1 MTYST
6 QTPSAKQ
13 REQTRQI
20 TFLQIM
26 AMVLRTGLR
35 KRGQHGR
42 IHGCVRATFQV
53 LDNIPTKYKV
63 GIFATPSTYQAAIRF
78 SSGPQAKDN
87 IPGAQGMAIKLVG
100 VPGHKI
106 LKSQADAVTHDFI
119 LLDFPVFFVRDT
131 DSYARLVR
139 DLAPPRKPG
148 DEPEKWLEWLAQSH
162 PEDVAIAKRYD
173 ARVVDNPLTQSFF
186 SQVPYAFGLGDDTI
200 CRYGA
205 LPHPENKNAGPS
217 VPSSD
222 GNYLRQVM
230 IDHLTTA
237 AQPATFDFCVQLK
250 TGATPEIID
259 SPTDEWDTP
268 YQRVATITVMAQ
280 DFAQPDQDRFGQN
293 LSYTPWHALPEHR
306 PVGQINDIR
315 LMVYRWSSRV
325 RHLFNLRL
333 QREPTSAI
341 PPRPTGS
348 CLARVVKYTALAA
361 AVSIAVIG
369 AFLWPML
376 HVDLPTYPAVEKQ
389 VWLEQ
394 QWQPGAREWYHHAS
408 QGGQFPPMI
417 NVPYEWFIALEQPV
431 ISIGAAGLLSDQ
443 TYLDRFGYIPST
455 TESGAFNWSS
465 CAEPDDSK
473 GYESSKELL
482 AWRHRLPV
490 GFACTDRQKDP
501 MLSPDGK
508 PWRQAATGET
518 LSKLG
523 LTCAACHT
531 GRFTYGKTE
540 FLVDGGSAMTDVIK
554 LNSAIGLALLY
565 TKYDWMRF
573 NRFALRLLGSDANND
588 VARAVLHQQLN
599 AVAERVITLVKLDG
613 KANPDG
619 DQEGYG
625 RLDALNRIGNQ
636 VFAIDLDKPENYVGS
651 TAPVHYPRIWDVP
664 WFAWAQYNGSIRQPM
679 VRNAGE
685 AFGTGTPIVLT
696 GDSALTAPQFSS
708 AVQVHTLVKMEEQ
721 LAGTQQPNAP
731 GGKKGFTG
739 LVAPKWPADALGA
752 IDPKLADQGAKLYND
767 NCAHCHLSKV
777 GTEAFWNSKNWLD
790 EKGVRQPYLN
800 VNLIPVEEVGTDRSH
815 VDDLAAR
822 RVALP
827 PDLRLPSDKFAE
839 ALRDVVGSAVKRW
852 YETQTPPVP
861 EKQQDV
867 MNGGRPNEVAYNFA
881 YKSRPLD
888 GIWATP
894 PYLHNG
900 SVPNIELLLSPL
912 ADRPKTFWLGHR
924 EYDPKHLGYVYDKL
938 SGGFEFD
945 TSRRGNYNTGHL
957 FDDAPADGK
966 PMPGRI
972 GPKLSPDDRRAL
984 IEFLKTL

>member
-1 MTYST
+1 MAYST
-6 QTPSAKQ
+6 QTPPAGQLGK
-13 REQTRQI
+13 TRLI
-20 TFLQIM
+20 TFLQVV
-26 AMVLRTGLR
+26 AMVLRTGVR
-35 KRGQHGR
+35 MRGQHGR
-42 IHGCVRATFQV
+42 IHGCVRATFEV

-63 GIFATPSTYQAAIRF
+63 GIFARPGTYQAAIRF
-78 SSGPQAKDN
+78 SSGPQANDT
-87 IPGAQGMAIKLVG
+87 IPGAQGMAIKLIG

-119 LLDFPVFFVRDT
+119 LLDFPVFFVRET
-131 DSYARLVR
+131 DSYARLVTE
-139 DLAPPRKPG
+139 LAKLKPG
-148 DEPEKWLEWLAQSH
+148 AEPEKWLEWLNQSH

-173 ARVVDNPLTQSFF
+173 ARVVDHPLTQSFY

-200 CRYGA
+200 CRYAA
-205 LPHPENKNAGPS
+205 LPHPENKNPS
-217 VPSSD
+217 PTPPSSD
-222 GNYLRQVM
+222 GNHLRQAM
-230 IDHLTTA
+230 IDHLTNA
-237 AQPATFDFCVQLK
+237 AQPATFDFCVQLL
-250 TGATPEIID
+250 TGATPADVD
-259 SPTDEWDTP
+259 SPTVEWSTP

-280 DFAQPDQDRFGQN
+280 DFAQPDQDRFGQS

-306 PVGQINDIR
+306 PVGQINQIR
-315 LMVYRWSSRV
+315 LMVYTWSSRV
-325 RHLFNLRL
+325 RHFFNLSPF
-333 QREPTSAI
+333 QKEPTSAI

-348 CLARVVKYTALAA
+348 CLGRVVKYTALAA

-369 AFLWPML
+369 WFLWPKL
-376 HVDLPTYPAVEKQ
+376 HVDLPTYPAVEKH
-389 VWLEQ
+389 VWLDQ

-431 ISIGAAGLLSDQ
+431 ISLGAAGLLADQ
-443 TYLDRFGYIPST
+443 RYLDRFGYIPST
-455 TESGAFNWSS
+455 TESGAFAWSS
-465 CAEPDDSK
+465 CTEPDSSK
-473 GYESSKELL
+473 GYESGKELL
-482 AWRHRLPV
+482 SRRHRLPV
-490 GFACTDRQKDP
+490 GFACSDRHKDP

-508 PWRQAATGET
+508 PWRHPATGET
-518 LSKLG
+518 MGKLG

-531 GRFTYGKTE
+531 GRFTYGNTE

-554 LNSAIGLALLY
+554 LNSAIALALVY
-565 TKYDWMRF
+565 TKVDFLRF
-573 NRFALRLLGSDANND
+573 NRFALRLLGPDANNET
-588 VARAVLHQQLN
+588 ARSALHAQLN
-599 AVAERVITLVKLDG
+599 QVVGRVFTLQKLDG
-613 KANPDG
+613 KANPNG
-619 DQEGYG
+619 DTEGYG

-696 GDSALTAPQFSS
+696 GDPALTAPQFSS
-708 AVQVHTLVKMEEQ
+708 SVQVHTLVKMEDQ
-721 LAGTQQPNAP
+721 LAGTEPNAT

-739 LVAPKWPADALGA
+739 LVAPKWPADVLGA
-752 IDPKLADQGAKLYND
+752 IDPKLAGQGAKLYND
-767 NCAHCHLSKV
+767 ICAHCHLPQV
-777 GTEAFWNSKNWLD
+777 GTEAFWNSKNWLNKD
-790 EKGVRQPYLN
+790 GVKQPYLD

-822 RVALP
+822 RVSLP
-827 PDLRLPSDKFAE
+827 PDLKLSSDSFAE
-839 ALRDVVGSAVKRW
+839 ALRDVVGRAVKRW

-861 EKQQDV
+861 DKQQDE
-867 MNGGRPNEVAYNFA
+867 MNGHRLNEVAANLS

-900 SVPNIELLLSPL
+900 SVPNIDLLLSPL
-912 ADRPKTFWLGHR
+912 ADRPKKFWLGHR

-938 SGGFEFD
+938 PGGFEFD
-945 TSRRGNYNTGHL
+945 TSKRGNYNIGHL
-957 FDDAPADGK
+957 FDDAPADGAK
-966 PMPGRI
+966 MPGRI